1 MSIVPYISIIALLM
15 LSAFFSGSEIAFVSA
30 NNLKLRQMQKNDN
43 KKADRVLHIQ
53 QNFESALTTILI
65 GNNLVNIA
73 ASSISTLIIIDIL
86 GDKGVFFSTLL
97 MTVFILT
104 FGEITPKLVAKK
116 YSIEFALNASLPILI
131 LMKILTPINFL
142 VSKFLYLLAKIW
154 KTKQED
160 NLTITEEEIM
170 FLIDNSEDE
179 GVIDKERSDLL
190 KSSLVYYDIK
200 VKEILTPR
208 IDMLSIDVADDFEEI
223 KKIVLDSSYT
233 RIPVYDEDIDNVIG
247 ILHTSDFLLKTI
259 EEEVFDVHDI
269 LSEPIYIYETMR
281 IPDVFSKLNNRH
293 SQLGIVVDEYGGT
306 LGCVS
311 VEDVLEELVGEIW
324 DETDTVIKE
333 FKRIDEKKFVVN
345 GDVSIRDLVEYL
357 DIPFFEIESEYNTVG
372 GWMIEMFGRLPMIYE
387 NFSYGDLDLMVIKI
401 DETRV
406 LEVLV
411 SMEKP

>member
-43 KKADRVLHIQ
+43 KKADRVIHIQ
-53 QNFESALTTILI
+53 ENFESALTTILI

-131 LMKILTPINFL
+131 LMRILTPINFL
-142 VSKFLYLLAKIW
+142 VSKFLFLLSKIW
-154 KTKQED
+154 KTQQEE

-208 IDMLSIDVADDFEEI
+208 IDMLTIDISDDFEEI
-223 KKIVLDSSYT
+223 KRIVLDSSFT
-233 RIPVYDEDIDNVIG
+233 RIPVYDEDIDNIIG
-247 ILHTSDFLLKTI
+247 ILHTSDFLLKSI
-259 EEEVFDVHDI
+259 EEEVFDVHSI
-269 LSEPIYIYETMR
+269 LAEPIYIYETMR

-293 SQLGIVVDEYGGT
+293 SQLGIVIDEYGGT

-387 NFSYGDLDLMVIKI
+387 NFSYGELDLMVIKI

-411 SMEKP
+411 TIEKP